1 MPPST
6 PQRRDTWRQ
15 ASPYEQL
22 VVVLMG
28 IEGFLYLRE
37 EGSVTDEKFLKEM
50 LERHEDLRALR
61 PFLKH
66 SDTWET
72 PDGG

>member
-1 MPPST
+1 
-6 PQRRDTWRQ
+6 
-15 ASPYEQL
+15 
-22 VVVLMG
+22 MG

-37 EGSVTDEKFLKEM
+37 EGSIDEAKFLREM
-50 LERHEDLRALR
+50 RERFDDVKDLQ

>member
-1 MPPST
+1 MSRST
-6 PQRRDTWRQ
+6 PQRKDTWRQ
-15 ASPYEQL
+15 ANPYDQL
-22 VVVLMG
+22 VVVIMG

-37 EGSVTDEKFLKEM
+37 EGSIDEAKFLREM
-50 LERHEDLRALR
+50 RERFDDVKDLQ